1 MALLKSQK
9 LDCNKTNRDGR
20 QGTVYVMEDLG
31 LNVDMSDKKFENYCH
46 GVLLFERIH
55 IWLVGLGK
63 LIHTSCS
70 PIR

>member
-63 LIHTSCS
+63 FIHTSCS

>member
-55 IWLVGLGK
+55 IG
-63 LIHTSCS
+63 
-70 PIR
+70 